1 MIVAGDL
8 FYKVIPIIP
17 VWQTSIKTDCK
28 IANSLLH
35 ELNWQVSFFF
45 FKLELLLL

>member
-1 MIVAGDL
+1 MTGAGDR

-17 VWQTSIKTDCK
+17 IWQTSIKTDCK

-35 ELNWQVSFFF
+35 E
-45 FKLELLLL
+45 